1 MLHGTNNFPNNWN
14 DFIDLLIME
23 ENLYKKRKNRDKERF
38 DAQANE

>member
-38 DAQANE
+38 DA